1 MNISATV
8 EVSRDFAIKIAPNFW
23 WWNLKEAGI
32 EAWLEMNVGRLNVDW
47 ALTDGMGNNIA
58 FRDPADAVVFK
69 LKFG

>member
-47 ALTDGMGNNIA
+47 CLTDGMGNSIA
-58 FRDPADAVVFK
+58 FRDTADAAVFK